1 MFKKLTRKK
10 EKFVNFYKTK
20 FFLLIKD
27 VCSIQIYK
35 FYELLM

>member
-1 MFKKLTRKK
+1 MS
-10 EKFVNFYKTK
+10 FVNKNNIK